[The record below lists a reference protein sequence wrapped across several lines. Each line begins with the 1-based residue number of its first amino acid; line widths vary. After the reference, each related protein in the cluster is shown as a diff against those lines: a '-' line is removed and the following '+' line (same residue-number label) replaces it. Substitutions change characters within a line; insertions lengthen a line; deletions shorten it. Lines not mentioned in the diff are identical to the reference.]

1 MEEDWIFS
9 TPTSLNTE
17 TPKSDGHSKVQ
28 REMGAVIEEMT
39 NISEQLWSRP
49 TASNKMKLQ
58 IESINQ
64 KLFLQ

>member
-17 TPKSDGHSKVQ
+17 ASKSDGHSKVE

-58 IESINQ
+58 IESIN
-64 KLFLQ
+64 

>member
-9 TPTSLNTE
+9 TPASLNTE
-17 TPKSDGHSKVQ
+17 APKSDGHIKVE

-39 NISEQLWSRP
+39 NILEQLWSRP

-58 IESINQ
+58 IETIN
-64 KLFLQ
+64 